1 MSSTTNEIED
11 LDDIERANLA
21 ALWAQ
26 AALQNE
32 VPDISEADL
41 QKAKAISGVARTALA
56 ELQLSPSYRK
66 RKMPETAPDAPRDPK
81 VQKAVANTQ
90 ILANLKPKPQS
101 IFETETKT
109 ESSSPQKLAKT
120 RATESVLQAAI
131 AKMDD
136 AQNQLSDPNNG
147 LTTDEL
153 RENIHTSLPEIVD
166 EAYQELRRK
175 DPKFPNIAKEIVDLG
190 LANEEKGIEQLERY
204 KQQADEHQLAV
215 KKFLQLSTKLDAL
228 PHDAAV
234 HNLQETI
241 LNKLTGAQRQE
252 CEECIEKIFP
262 KDSFDITKITKEQ
275 LAGAK
280 VRISDTMSN
289 HKTEMTNILSTKISL
304 LSHRLQTM
312 VQVMQNIIRSLEK
325 LYGTISRNSGKM

>member
-1 MSSTTNEIED
+1 MDLDDIED
-11 LDDIERANLA
+11 LDDIKQANIA

-26 AALQNE
+26 AALQNQAP
-32 VPDISEADL
+32 VVSEADI
-41 QKAKAISGVARTALA
+41 QKAKAINGVARTALA
-56 ELQLSPSYRK
+56 EMQTSPSYRK

-90 ILANLKPKPQS
+90 VLANLKPKPQS

-109 ESSSPQKLAKT
+109 ESSSPQKLTKT
-120 RATESVLQAAI
+120 KATESVLQAARKNLQAAQDALNDRNNPI
-131 AKMDD
+131 LDD
-136 AQNQLSDPNNG
+136 EDALA
-147 LTTDEL
+147 
-153 RENIHTSLPEIVD
+153 ENIHTSLPAIVD
-166 EAYQELRRK
+166 EAYQELRKK

-204 KQQADEHQLAV
+204 KKQADDHQLAV
-215 KKFLQLSTKLDAL
+215 KKFLQLSTKLDGL
-228 PHDAAV
+228 PHDAAT
-234 HNLQETI
+234 HNLQEAI
-241 LNKLTGAQRQE
+241 LNKLTGAERKE

-275 LAGAK
+275 LSGAK

-325 LYGTISRNSGKM
+325 LYGTISRNSAK

>member
-1 MSSTTNEIED
+1 MN
-11 LDDIERANLA
+11 LDDIEELDDIKQANIA

-26 AALQNE
+26 AALQNQA
-32 VPDISEADL
+32 PDLSAADI

-56 ELQLSPSYRK
+56 DLQASPSYRK
-66 RKMPETAPDAPRDPK
+66 RKMPEMAPDAPLGPK

-90 ILANLKPKPQS
+90 VLANLKPKPQS

-109 ESSSPQKLAKT
+109 ESGSSQKLTKAK
-120 RATESVLQAAI
+120 ATESILQAAI
-131 AKMDD
+131 AKMDA
-136 AQNQLSDPNNG
+136 AQDELADKD
-147 LTTDEL
+147 LTVDEL
-153 RENIHTSLPEIVD
+153 RDNIHTSLPEIVD

-190 LANEEKGIEQLERY
+190 LANEEKGIEQLERF

-228 PHDAAV
+228 PHDGAV
-234 HNLQETI
+234 HNLQEAI
-241 LNKLTGAQRQE
+241 LNKLSGAQRQE

-325 LYGTISRNSGKM
+325 LYGTISRNSAK